1 MWVLMGD
8 YSDSWWQT
16 NDSAIEC
23 TQTQFEQGLEGYIAT
38 DILPITTSREQTVSG
53 MVCYIATCKIA
64 IIKHDELLHETLDH
78 KYPLITD
85 KHTEILDFL
94 RRFMD

>member
-1 MWVLMGD
+1 MVGAKYVWVLMGD

-23 TQTQFEQGLEGYIAT
+23 TETQFEQGLEGYIAT

-53 MVCYIATCKIA
+53 MVCCLAICYIA
-64 IIKHDELLHETLDH
+64 IIKHDCLLFEPHDH
-78 KYPLITD
+78 KYPPLIISI
-85 KHTEILDFL
+85 KVVSV
-94 RRFMD
+94 

>member
-53 MVCYIATCKIA
+53 MVCYIA
-64 IIKHDELLHETLDH
+64 IIKHDRPLFEPLDY
-78 KYPLITD
+78 KYPPLIICDQDTGWSRVY
-85 KHTEILDFL
+85 ILVKC
-94 RRFMD
+94 